1 MDKKKDNHDFG
12 MTMSRNLEQPEGINY
27 KLMCV
32 EDPSQKQY
40 SVQELV
46 DKLYDHIWIEY
57 FLGYSFREIKAH
69 IVKTCPDLKIVDG
82 QNFKPRKIEN
92 YFIEIER
99 KGRVTGSRDLK
110 LHFCRKHG
118 ILSALK

>member
-1 MDKKKDNHDFG
+1 MDKKTGNHNSG

-57 FLGYSFREIKAH
+57 LLGYNFREIKAH
-69 IVKTCPDLKIVDG
+69 ILKICPNLKIVDG
-82 QNFKPRKIEN
+82 QNFKPRKIED
-92 YFIEIER
+92 YFFKIER
-99 KGRVTGSRDLK
+99 KGRVTGSMK

-118 ILSALK
+118 ILSAL